1 MTWLAK
7 VRAYVEDGSHSS
19 TDRVFLKNVVLN
31 FNGKYGNHQ
40 YPQIYIYI

>member
-19 TDRVFLKNVVLN
+19 TDRVFLKKNVVLN

-40 YPQIYIYI
+40 LYI